1 MNTIFKIGDLVT
13 YCGVAS
19 VLQNKIGIVCD
30 IRAGAKRSAEIWC
43 LFGDHE
49 YPFLPRQ
56 LRLIKKKKKK

>member
-13 YCGVAS
+13 YCGAAS
-19 VLQNKIGIVCD
+19 GLQNKIGVVSD

-56 LRLIKKKKKK
+56 LRLIKNRRDK